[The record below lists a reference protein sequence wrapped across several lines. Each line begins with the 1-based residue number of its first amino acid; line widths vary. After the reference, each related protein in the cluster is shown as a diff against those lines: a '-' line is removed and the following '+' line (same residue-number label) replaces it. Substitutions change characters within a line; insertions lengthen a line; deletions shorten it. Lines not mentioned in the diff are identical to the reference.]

1 VTPEASGDNG
11 YRWWVVGMLWLVCLM
26 NYADRQA
33 IFSLFPPIQVDFALT
48 NVQLGILGTAFMWA
62 YALCGPV
69 AGWLCD
75 RVSRKRTILAAL
87 LFWSLATAATAMAR
101 GYMGLVLVRA
111 LGGLA
116 EAFYFPAALSLI
128 ADYHGAA
135 TRSRAMSLHQ
145 SGVYVGSVAGG
156 ALAAWIG
163 ERHGWRFPFVYFG
176 AVGVLLALMLLIAL
190 RERPRGTMDM
200 GLALPPMRAE
210 ERRPWSSLLTNR
222 SALAVAAI
230 FLGANF
236 VAMIFLSWTPTF
248 LYERFHLTLSMAGFS
263 GVAYLQVSS
272 ILGVLAGG
280 WIADRLVQRQCGG
293 RMLAQAG
300 GLLLGTPFLFLTG
313 WVHTLGAV
321 MAAIIGF
328 GLGKGIYDANI
339 WASLYD
345 VIPVNQRGVA
355 VGAMNSL
362 GWVGGGIATVGIAV
376 AASHFGFA
384 ACLSAT
390 SAIYLVLAAGMF
402 LLARHL
408 RRRSAVDHSNCP
420 AAA

>member
-1 VTPEASGDNG
+1 VTPEPSGDTG
-11 YRWWVVGMLWLVCLM
+11 YRWWVVGMLWMVCLL

-33 IFSLFPPIQVDFALT
+33 IFSLFPPIQAHFDLT
-48 NVQLGILGTAFMWA
+48 KVQLGVLGTSFMWT
-62 YALCGPV
+62 YALCGPA

-75 RVSRKRTILAAL
+75 RLSRKKTILAAL
-87 LFWSLATAATAMAR
+87 VFWSLATAATAVAR
-101 GYMGLVLVRA
+101 SYTSLVVLRA
-111 LGGLA
+111 LGGLG

-128 ADYHGAA
+128 ADYHGAS

-156 ALAAWIG
+156 TLAAWIG
-163 ERHGWRFPFVYFG
+163 QRHGWRVPFVYFG
-176 AVGVLLALMLLIAL
+176 ALGVLLASMLWIAL
-190 RERPRGTMDM
+190 RERPRGAVDR
-200 GLALPPMRAE
+200 GPELPRVSGEA
-210 ERRPWSSLLTNR
+210 RRPWSSLLTNK

-236 VAMIFLSWTPTF
+236 VALIFLSWTPTF

-263 GVAYLQVSS
+263 GTAYLQLSS

-280 WIADRLVQRQCGG
+280 WLADRLVRRQRGG
-293 RMLAQAG
+293 RMLAQAA
-300 GLLLGTPFLFLTG
+300 GLLLGTPFLFLIG

-321 MAAIIGF
+321 MVAIVGF

-345 VIPVNQRGVA
+345 VIPVAQRGVA
-355 VGAMNSL
+355 VGAVNSL
-362 GWVGGGIATVGIAV
+362 GWIGGGIATVGIAV
-376 AASHFGFA
+376 AGSHFGFA

-390 SAIYLVLAAGMF
+390 SAIYLVLAGGMF

-408 RRRSAVDHSNCP
+408 RRHSAVDHSNCP

>member
-1 VTPEASGDNG
+1 MKPEVSGSS
-11 YRWWVVGMLWLVCLM
+11 YRWWVVGMLWLVCLL

-33 IFSLFPPIQVDFALT
+33 IFSLFPPIQDHFGLT
-48 NVQLGILGTAFMWA
+48 KVQLGVLGTAFMWA
-62 YALCGPV
+62 YALCGPI

-75 RVSRKRTILAAL
+75 RVNRKPTILAAL
-87 LFWSLATAATAMAR
+87 LFWSLATAATAMVR
-101 GYMGLVLVRA
+101 SYSGLLLVRT
-111 LGGLA
+111 LGGLG

-128 ADYHGAA
+128 ADYHGTA

-145 SGVYVGSVAGG
+145 SGVYVGSMTGG
-156 ALAAWIG
+156 WLAAWIG
-163 ERHGWRFPFVYFG
+163 ERHGWRLPFVYFG
-176 AVGVLLALMLLIAL
+176 AAGVALAWILLISL
-190 RERPRGTMDM
+190 RERPRGTMDGPADVPRM
-200 GLALPPMRAE
+200 PAE
-210 ERRPWSSLLTNR
+210 ERRPWTSLRTNG
-222 SALAVAAI
+222 SALALAAI

-248 LYERFHLTLSMAGFS
+248 LYERFHLTLSLAGFS
-263 GVAYLQVSS
+263 GVVYLQVSS

-280 WIADRLVQRQCGG
+280 WVADRLARRHRGG
-293 RMLAQAG
+293 RLLAQAW

-321 MAAIIGF
+321 VAAVIGF
-328 GLGKGIYDANI
+328 GLGKGFYDANI

-345 VIPVNQRGVA
+345 VIPASQRGVA

-362 GWVGGGIATVGIAV
+362 AWVGGGVATVGIAF
-376 AASHFGFA
+376 AATHFGFA

-390 SAIYLVLAAGMF
+390 SAIYLALAAGMF

-408 RRRSAVDHSNCP
+408 RSRSPVDQSHC
-420 AAA
+420 AAAT